1 MVCVYMLL
9 MLVFA
14 LGRSSYQVHALAK
27 PTLTLDPPGGV
38 VLLGEEFSLTCHFP
52 LTHCNVELYINKE
65 SQYIDHSSESDYS
78 ATFKIDE
85 DGTRTLKGRT
95 NYTCQYTKYF
105 ENNRTWAYSPRSE
118 PVCLTV
124 TDTLPKPTMSVDPPS
139 GVVTVGEG
147 IQITCITSYPAHRS
161 GLYRGHSDI
170 IDTRHVSGSEG
181 SVTFPIT
188 DLEPTDGGAYIC
200 VFEKTVKGRVYLSP
214 LSDPVQ
220 VTVTDTLP
228 RAGISIDPESGVV
241 GRGKPFHI
249 TCTSPVLLRS
259 GGRFVLY
266 RDGAENPTEAQDVS
280 GSDRSASFPLTGT
293 NQTQNYTCAYG
304 RMVKERVYLSP
315 RSDTLQV
322 KVTGTSTENALSRK
336 QVWLSAGC
344 VVAILVFL
352 LLGLACF
359 IFYKKHAAVSR
370 TDHTDPGPAE
380 REVVYACLRADP
392 LSRGA
397 VGANPQGPS
406 RPAHLDTC
414 VYAEMRVR

>member
-220 VTVTDTLP
+220 VTVT
-228 RAGISIDPESGVV
+228 
-241 GRGKPFHI
+241 
-249 TCTSPVLLRS
+249 
-259 GGRFVLY
+259 
-266 RDGAENPTEAQDVS
+266 
-280 GSDRSASFPLTGT
+280 
-293 NQTQNYTCAYG
+293 
-304 RMVKERVYLSP
+304 
-315 RSDTLQV
+315 
-322 KVTGTSTENALSRK
+322 GTSTENALSRK